1 MEAQEFG
8 EMMEHIDEVNF
19 ALDGLRKTQPVWI
32 KRASLLS
39 LLSICATVQQRRLLR
54 TQRYV
59 HFKVSCNGFS
69 LIFQFWI
76 CVIGF
81 QFFFFFLR
89 FGVWKCGCD
98 FLNLNVGFCWFWIL
112 GLESLLGFW
121 IWSLGCVRFW
131 VILDGVWVYH
141 ESCNGFW
148 IKMWIFDIIYIVG
161 VWNFHVRFW

>member
-19 ALDGLRKTQPVWI
+19 ALDGLRKPQPVWI

-39 LLSICATVQQRRLLR
+39 LLSICAIVQQRRLLR

-81 QFFFFFLR
+81 QFFFFSSIWCLEMWMWFFEFECGVLLILN
-89 FGVWKCGCD
+89 FGVREFVG
-98 FLNLNVGFCWFWIL
+98 FLNLKFRVRAFLGNSWWSMSLPWIL
-112 GLESLLGFW
+112 
-121 IWSLGCVRFW
+121 
-131 VILDGVWVYH
+131 
-141 ESCNGFW
+141 
-148 IKMWIFDIIYIVG
+148 
-161 VWNFHVRFW
+161 